1 MIYLLCELY
10 YLSQKF
16 MQIRNVDQS
25 NFLITII
32 CFKWFI
38 FRNTCCLP
46 FGFIKANDNFFFFF
60 FKGDVDLQSKVFFF
74 FFFIFFFF
82 MAMLYS
88 MISLII
94 EIFLIIILKPVAAL
108 LVSKVATAS

>member
-16 MQIRNVDQS
+16 MQIRNVDQF

-74 FFFIFFFF
+74 FFNFFFF

-94 EIFLIIILKPVAAL
+94 EIFVIIILKPVAAL

>member
-16 MQIRNVDQS
+16 MLIRNVDQF

-46 FGFIKANDNFFFFF
+46 FGFIKANDNFFFF
-60 FKGDVDLQSKVFFF
+60 KGDVDLQSKVFFF
-74 FFFIFFFF
+74 FYGDVVFNDFFN
-82 MAMLYS
+82 Y
-88 MISLII
+88 
-94 EIFLIIILKPVAAL
+94 
-108 LVSKVATAS
+108 